1 MGEQVMRHL
10 QSIGAIAT
18 WNTVLAFLEE
28 HVLKS
33 SNFRVCKIDDSQLWL
48 ETLDGFISVRLI
60 VHYGTGEMLYD
71 VFSPKYDVHLNEETI
86 EDVERLDS
94 LAEETGKWH
103 YEKSIEDLWFVL
115 DWIKLWTRKNGFTL
129 KKASLV

>member
-1 MGEQVMRHL
+1 MKHL
-10 QSIGAIAT
+10 QSIGANAA
-18 WNTVLAFLEE
+18 WNSVLALVEE
-28 HVLKS
+28 HVLKG

-48 ETLDGFISVRLI
+48 ETFDRFISVRLM
-60 VHYGTGEMLYD
+60 VRYRTWEMLYD

-94 LAEETGKWH
+94 LAEAKGKWY

-115 DWIKLWTRKNGFTL
+115 DWIKLWAGKNGFTL
-129 KKASLV
+129 KEAQLI